1 MKNFTSTQ
9 AKTHFGEFMQVG
21 MKEGV
26 CVTKNG
32 RPAGY
37 FVPASDYLAAT
48 TLAERQPAWNGISE
62 TLARYSVGAIPRIA
76 AMKQMGTDDYGVL
89 LRLLNAAGFP
99 HPQVKTDER
108 ARMLA
113 SFASALE
120 LASAVN
126 SAPAA

>member
-26 CVTKNG
+26 CITKNG

-37 FVPASDYLAAT
+37 FVPASDYLASEAMV
-48 TLAERQPAWNGISE
+48 ARRPARNGIAE
-62 TLARYSVGAIPRIA
+62 TLAQYSVGAVPRLA

-99 HPQVKTDER
+99 HPQVKTEER
-108 ARMLA
+108 AQMLA
-113 SFASALE
+113 SFASAL
-120 LASAVN
+120 
-126 SAPAA
+126 AA